1 MRMDHR
7 GEEERMRGVR
17 RLEGVEEEYEY
28 SLIRRA
34 PLLQSQREL
43 IDLRAQLRQFEEE
56 WAYKMRRDADSLE
69 KTLTDAS
76 DRQS

>member
-1 MRMDHR
+1 
-7 GEEERMRGVR
+7 MRGVR